1 MYILGKD
8 DDLHTTVSIILQ
20 ESLQPDDEVII
31 LYVIQ
36 MCFIYFCRYLSPW
49 KYTETMEAQK

>member
-36 MCFIYFCRYLSPW
+36 ICIIYFDVYCLL
-49 KYTETMEAQK
+49 